1 MEYLDALD
9 TSAFKYIEGA
19 HALPRFGRND
29 FLTPDQIG
37 AYRQH
42 HSNKGVYLSAYFY
55 DNIEDISE
63 SNLYGDMYLDFDD
76 EEDVSNSHKDAVMA
90 IWYMKQSFKFNIPD
104 DMFRIYFSGSKG
116 FHVFIPAAVF
126 GIRPDPKLN
135 EYFKMIAKDVAEQ
148 VPNATLDLQIY
159 DRRRLLRMVN
169 SIHQKTGLYKIPLTY
184 QELCTLTTDEI
195 KAKAH
200 EPYLLDYAPP
210 MFIPKAFQ
218 AYKEYQEKF
227 KQKYE
232 AKFDNHRRNQ
242 DKPLDFTPHC
252 VQELLNQGPT
262 KGNRNHTAAV
272 LTSFF
277 VKRGMSEQEIWDNL
291 MLWYDKGNKEGFK
304 ESEIKTTMQSII
316 KRGVNYGCSTLSE
329 ISTCI
334 GSECPLFKY
343 SNLNT

>member
-1 MEYLDALD
+1 MESQDNVEL
-9 TSAFKYIEGA
+9 SSMKFIEGA
-19 HALPRFGRND
+19 HALPHFGRND

-37 AYRQH
+37 AYRNH
-42 HSNKGVYLSAYFY
+42 HDNTGVYLSAYFY
-55 DNIEDISE
+55 DNYEDIPS

-76 EEDVSNSHKDAVMA
+76 EEDLSNSQKDAIMA
-90 IWYMKQSFKFNIPD
+90 IWYMKQKFKFHIPD
-104 DMFRIYFSGSKG
+104 EMFRIYFSGSKG
-116 FHVFIPAAVF
+116 FHVFVPAAVF
-126 GIRPDPKLN
+126 GITPHKNLN
-135 EYFKMIAKDVAEQ
+135 EYFKLIAKDVAEQ
-148 VPNATLDLQIY
+148 VPNNTLDLQIY

-184 QELCTLTTDEI
+184 EQLCTLTPDEI
-195 KAKAH
+195 RERAV
-200 EPYLLDYAPP
+200 EPYKLAYAPP

-218 AYKEYQEKF
+218 AYKDYQEKF

-232 AKFDNHRRNQ
+232 AKFDSHRRNQ
-242 DKPLDFTPHC
+242 GKPLDFTPHC
-252 VQELLNQGPT
+252 VQELLDQGPT

-277 VKRGMSEQEIWDNL
+277 MKRGMTEQEIWDNL
-291 MLWYDKGNKEGFK
+291 MLWYAKGNQEGFK

-334 GSECPLFKY
+334 GSDCPLFKS
-343 SNLNT
+343 SNLT